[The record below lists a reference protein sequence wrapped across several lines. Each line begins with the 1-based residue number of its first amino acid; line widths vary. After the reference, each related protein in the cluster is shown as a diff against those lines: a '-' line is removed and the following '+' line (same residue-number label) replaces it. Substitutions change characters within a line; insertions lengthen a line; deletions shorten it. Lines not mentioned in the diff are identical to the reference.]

1 MKSEVYGMGR
11 SRDKKGKVVD
21 WHLVPYVMCLHT
33 MMDSGYD
40 NMQVLVAEIVCYANA
55 EKR

>member
-1 MKSEVYGMGR
+1 MKKSVFGVGR

-40 NMQVLVAEIVCYANA
+40 NMQVLVAEIVYHENTG
-55 EKR
+55 K